1 MRVAQYKILNKV
13 LNKLTIPSYI
23 HAFEKTKSIP
33 AMAAMHVNK
42 QVIISV
48 DIKDFFHSIKQ
59 VRVQQIL
66 SELGIGEKPARLMSE
81 LCTFG
86 PFVPQGALTSPKI
99 ANIVTALSFGPPIK
113 EYCDRNGLTMSIY
126 ADDVTISST
135 NPALN
140 VSEVLSFV
148 TSTIREHGF
157 RVNTEKTKV
166 MWATMRQYVCGVVVN
181 SKTNM
186 IKRERYKLKAIVH
199 NIIKNGLQAE
209 AVKSNVEGGEF
220 SSHIQGR
227 LNWLK
232 QLNPSLGDRHMIKL
246 SNYLAKYRAEN
257 PAVTTGTT
265 APTTAEFAPTQATSV
280 ETLIASREAVPISAP
295 W

>member
-1 MRVAQYKILNKV
+1 
-13 LNKLTIPSYI
+13 
-23 HAFEKTKSIP
+23 
-33 AMAAMHVNK
+33 
-42 QVIISV
+42 
-48 DIKDFFHSIKQ
+48 
-59 VRVQQIL
+59 
-66 SELGIGEKPARLMSE
+66 
-81 LCTFG
+81 
-86 PFVPQGALTSPKI
+86 
-99 ANIVTALSFGPPIK
+99 
-113 EYCDRNGLTMSIY
+113 
-126 ADDVTISST
+126 
-135 NPALN
+135 
-140 VSEVLSFV
+140 
-148 TSTIREHGF
+148 
-157 RVNTEKTKV
+157 VNTEKTKV

-199 NIIKNGLQAE
+199 NFIKNGLQAE